1 MYLFTVNLWL
11 SDHWVHYINS
21 YMAAAST
28 RVNRLHISLSTVG
41 KAPCE
46 GFSTN
51 WHKLSHR
58 LMIDHW
64 NSVFMCPNDLKMF
77 IMSPSCAFNMQCICL
92 PWRNLFTFCSSVEF
106 LFISSWWIPMRCK
119 HKPPFISNWRNS
131 MPHFIEYNFF
141 LLYKN
146 N

>member
-1 MYLFTVNLWL
+1 MTV
-11 SDHWVHYINS
+11 
-21 YMAAAST
+21 
-28 RVNRLHISLSTVG
+28 RSLSTLHKQLHG
-41 KAPCE
+41 SCFNE
-46 GFSTN
+46 GQQITHISQYCRTSTLRGVLHELTLTFTQIDDRSLEFS
-51 WHKLSHR
+51 
-58 LMIDHW
+58 
-64 NSVFMCPNDLKMF
+64 VYMCPNDLKMF

-92 PWRNLFTFCSSVEF
+92 PWRNLFTFCSSVKF
-106 LFISSWWIPMRCK
+106 FFFISSWWIPMRCK